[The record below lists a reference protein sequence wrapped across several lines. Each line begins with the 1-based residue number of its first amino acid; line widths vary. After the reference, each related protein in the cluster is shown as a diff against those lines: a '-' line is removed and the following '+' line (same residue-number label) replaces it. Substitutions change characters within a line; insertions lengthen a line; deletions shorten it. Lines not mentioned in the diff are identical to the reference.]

1 MDDRRVLTR
10 QDIDWERQQEA
21 KSFARVRH
29 RLLVAELALGGG
41 FAAGLLVSGL
51 AAALRDLMGSWT
63 AQPVL
68 IVAGY
73 FGVVSVAYALLMLPL
88 GYYAGYRLPHRYG
101 LSHETLRGWLWDQVK
116 GGVVGLLLGVAV
128 VEAVYYLLR
137 VVPELWWVAAAIFML
152 LLTVVLA
159 NLAPVLLVPLFY
171 KLTPLSDE
179 ELESRLRGLAARAKT
194 GVRGVFTIDLSSKT
208 SAANAM
214 LMGLGN
220 TRRIVL
226 GDTLYGEYGHDEIET
241 ILAHELGHHVAHDM
255 WWGMLLQS
263 ALTLGGLYLVDLG
276 LKWGVGMLG
285 FSGPDDVAGLPL
297 VGLVMGAF
305 MAVTTPLGNAFSR
318 WREGMADVY
327 ALKVTE
333 KPEAFVSAMVRLANQ
348 NLADVDPEPW
358 VELLLQSHPPIGKRI
373 ERGQRF
379 QASQLEAAGE
389 PA

>member
-41 FAAGLLVSGL
+41 FAVALLVSGL
-51 AAALRDLMGSWT
+51 AAASRDLMASWT
-63 AQPVL
+63 TQPVL

-73 FGVVSVAYALLMLPL
+73 FVVVSVAYALLMLPL

-128 VEAVYYLLR
+128 VEVVYYLLR
-137 VVPELWWVAAAIFML
+137 VLPELWWVAAAIFML

-179 ELESRLRGLAARAKT
+179 ELESRLRGLAERAKT

-226 GDTLYGEYGHDEIET
+226 GDTLYSEYGPDEIET

-276 LKWGVGMLG
+276 LKWGVAMLG

-379 QASQLEAAGE
+379 RENELEVAGE